1 MQLLVVFVSRY
12 TDTHLFIP
20 ISLNFTVW
28 MNLLQ
33 MTFLSPLPNKRRES
47 ILKTTSINK
56 LIQIMLGERKK
67 QHGLSW
73 PTSVSCHSTGA
84 LKGGSLCSLGA
95 VTKMLHQLGLPRT
108 SQGLPVDLS
117 LTPPG
122 MGLQNAEGG
131 QRQGNSNRLR
141 KASASHAPVWLLV
154 LSIPLPSEA
163 FLPAF
168 RIFSPHLPIS
178 ILTNLLRSCRHR

>member
-1 MQLLVVFVSRY
+1 MQLLVVFISRY
-12 TDTHLFIP
+12 TDTHLFVLIA
-20 ISLNFTVW
+20 LNFTVW

-56 LIQIMLGERKK
+56 RIRIMLGEKK
-67 QHGLSW
+67 KKRILSW

-84 LKGGSLCSLGA
+84 LKGGSLCSFGA

-108 SQGLPVDLS
+108 SQGHPVDLS

-122 MGLQNAEGG
+122 MRLRNAEGG
-131 QRQGNSNRLR
+131 QR
-141 KASASHAPVWLLV
+141 
-154 LSIPLPSEA
+154 
-163 FLPAF
+163 
-168 RIFSPHLPIS
+168 
-178 ILTNLLRSCRHR
+178 